1 MRILGIDPGAK
12 TGWAV
17 YDTRTKSVVQA
28 GICDG
33 AALPWGE
40 IVQCDLAVVER
51 PESYGAARP
60 QVVDAAWVAGQLYAQ
75 AAAHCERVQA
85 LFRRQ
90 VVRSIGLALGTP
102 VRGDS
107 EVWRALCEL
116 HGGDGADARARKAT
130 KTEPARE
137 PGPLSGCIAH
147 SKAAVAVAYAIT
159 QETHA

>member
-1 MRILGIDPGAK
+1 MRILGIDPGGK

-17 YDTRTKSVVQA
+17 YDTRLRAVVQA

-40 IVQCDLAVVER
+40 IVQCDLAVIER

-60 QVVDAAWVAGQLYAQ
+60 QVVDAAWVAGQLHAQ
-75 AAAHCERVQA
+75 AAARCERVQW
-85 LFRRQ
+85 LYRRQ
-90 VVRSIGLALGTP
+90 VVKAIGQALGAT
-102 VRGDS
+102 VRGDA

-116 HGGDGADARARKAT
+116 HGGAGADVRAKAAT
-130 KTEPARE
+130 KTAPARE
-137 PGPLSGCIAH
+137 PGPLSGCVAH

-159 QETHA
+159 QETP